1 MYTIRMTLSLLIKL
15 EKNYISII
23 LALSHSASHLGGTDV
38 YTGKRVE
45 NLKATIY
52 TVKNPDYGPGPG
64 QDPVSA
70 LFNHSFV
77 HRWASLF
84 SPFGPFA
91 NR

>member
-1 MYTIRMTLSLLIKL
+1 MTLSLLIKL

-52 TVKNPDYGPGPG
+52 TVKNPDYGTGSWAG
-64 QDPVSA
+64 SRTV
-70 LFNHSFV
+70 LFNHSFE

-84 SPFGPFA
+84 SPFSPFA